1 MLWGEVGEEMT
12 DLIKR
17 DDATDAAM
25 KAACDWVNG
34 DTANPDEGVSFAIQA
49 AITALPAVTVVNAPE
64 YLCTFPQCGCVAKGQ
79 WCPVPCTAIRKA
91 ALLDAGYDTPAIDPA
106 AIREAALREAYEVVY
121 KWWFDDG
128 NALPQELILALI
140 KGETK

>member
-1 MLWGEVGEEMT
+1 MA

-106 AIREAALREAYEVVY
+106 AIREAALREAMEIAKDWYS
-121 KWWFDDG
+121 DG
-128 NALPQELILALI
+128 DPTAIWERIEALI
-140 KGETK
+140 GETK